1 MNTAVFVHKLLLWAS
16 DIMTNKNRTYVTS
29 INIILILPINDL
41 HAKILVIIILQ
52 NLFISILKALHIS
65 RTLYD
70 IWIFLEMSNLVIK

>member
-1 MNTAVFVHKLLLWAS
+1 
-16 DIMTNKNRTYVTS
+16 MTNKNRTYVTS

-70 IWIFLEMSNLVIK
+70 I